1 MSVLLTGS
9 LLFVPTMSVSG
20 STLSQPAPSGL
31 TQTTAQKPLSRTP
44 LLSWDKNLDAI
55 AYEIEIFK
63 ENIKNIDPLDNNERA
78 FFHTTAVY
86 TNSYSLP
93 LYEMEGNLPKNGPVY
108 WRVRA
113 LSLDGQAISPFSELV
128 PLYTDPMLPRI
139 DAPIPRTINQNA
151 KGSAMLYPVYSWI
164 RPSNAAS
171 FEIQVFSDDPDKNPS
186 LKPVADYMSP
196 IAEFYD
202 PAPRMGP
209 AAFYWRVRSLDD
221 SGKPI
226 GNWSKSTGFRTSP
239 TDNWEIA
246 VFGDSISH
254 GGGHISFGPADLEYS
269 WLTYLN
275 SPAVNLSQSGNLTS
289 DMLARFE
296 RDVVPFHPK
305 YLLIMGGS
313 NDLRSDDYSVE
324 SAMQNMD
331 AIEKK
336 CREHGIRPIFLTLPP
351 VNTSNIARAFSEPTD
366 PAWKEKFARFNDFLR
381 QKPHIDVAKS
391 FAAYSSEKAELPE
404 WLGYDGLH
412 EDIIGKQLIAA
423 RVNADW
429 ENAVQAADEWFNQ

>member
-1 MSVLLTGS
+1 M
-9 LLFVPTMSVSG
+9 
-20 STLSQPAPSGL
+20 
-31 TQTTAQKPLSRTP
+31 
-44 LLSWDKNLDAI
+44 
-55 AYEIEIFK
+55 
-63 ENIKNIDPLDNNERA
+63 
-78 FFHTTAVY
+78 
-86 TNSYSLP
+86 
-93 LYEMEGNLPKNGPVY
+93 
-108 WRVRA
+108 
-113 LSLDGQAISPFSELV
+113 
-128 PLYTDPMLPRI
+128 
-139 DAPIPRTINQNA
+139 DAPIPRTVNQNA

-186 LKPVADYMSP
+186 LKPVGDYMSP

-209 AAFYWRVRSLDD
+209 APFYWRVRSLDE

-239 TDNWEIA
+239 TDKWEIA

-254 GGGHISFGPADLEYS
+254 GGGHISFGPEDLEYS
-269 WLTYLN
+269 WLTYLDN
-275 SPAVNLSQSGNLTS
+275 PAVNLSQSGNLTS

-296 RDVVPFHPK
+296 QDVVPFHPK

-313 NDLRSDDYSVE
+313 NDLRSYDYSVE

-336 CREHGIRPIFLTLPP
+336 CREHGIRPIFLTIPP
-351 VNTSNIARAFSEPTD
+351 VNTANIKRAFSEPTD
-366 PAWKEKFARFNDFLR
+366 PAWKEKFARFNEFLR

-423 RVNADW
+423 RINADW
-429 ENAVQAADEWFNQ
+429 ENAVQAADEWFEQQ